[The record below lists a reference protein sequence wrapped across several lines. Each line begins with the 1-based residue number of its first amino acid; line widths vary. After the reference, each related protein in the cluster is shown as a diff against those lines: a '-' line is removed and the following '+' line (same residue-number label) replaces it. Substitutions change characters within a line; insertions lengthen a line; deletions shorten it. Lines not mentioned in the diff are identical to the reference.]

1 MSLSGAAL
9 VTGATGFIG
18 RNLVRRLLDAG
29 IEVTCLLREDS
40 IVPDAPSD
48 ADVFRDARVLRWD
61 WRAGSAPEEV
71 RADWVFHLAAAGVK
85 PAERDPDLLRQ
96 ANVDYPVRM
105 VRLASEWG
113 AGLILAGSCAEY
125 ADPPDRTRLGEASPV
140 QRDRLYG
147 ATKALGTEAVLAHAR
162 EAGVPAV
169 CCRLFGI
176 YGAGEAAYRLFPTA
190 VVNLAANRP
199 VALSTGT
206 QVRDFLSVSDAC
218 SGLIAAAD
226 WLSRQDGTSGNGIM
240 NVCTG
245 EGCQVRAFAEEV
257 ARVMGRDPAL
267 IEAGRIPLRPDD
279 IPYLVGDPA
288 LLMQRSG
295 WKPAPRA
302 IALAREIE
310 RMTEDD
316 G

>member
-1 MSLSGAAL
+1 MSLSGSAL

-18 RNLVRRLLDAG
+18 RNLVRHLLDAG
-29 IEVTCLLREDS
+29 LEVTCLLREDS
-40 IVPDAPSD
+40 TVPTALSD
-48 ADVFRDARVLRWD
+48 ADSFRDARIVRWD
-61 WRAGSAPEEV
+61 WRAGRALDGV

-105 VRLASEWG
+105 ARLAGEWR
-113 AGLILAGSCAEY
+113 ARFILAGTSAEY
-125 ADPPDRTRLGEASPV
+125 ADPPGRTRLGEESPV

-147 ATKALGTEAVLAHAR
+147 ATKAIGTEAVLAHAR
-162 EAGVPAV
+162 ETGAPAV

-206 QVRDFLSVSDAC
+206 QVRDFLSVADAC
-218 SGLIAAAD
+218 SGLVAAAD
-226 WLSRQDGTSGNGIM
+226 WLSRQAGASGNGIM
-240 NVCTG
+240 NLCTG
-245 EGCQVRAFAEEV
+245 EGCQVRAFAEEI
-257 ARVMGRDPAL
+257 ARVMGRDPSL

-279 IPYLVGDPA
+279 LPYLVGDPA

-295 WKPAPRA
+295 WKPTPRA
-302 IALAREIE
+302 LALAREIE
-310 RMTEDD
+310 KTTEKDA
-316 G
+316 